1 MSNSSKSVDA
11 APLLAAGNLQLRITT
26 LHDRHGHAI
35 EANINGSLVTLLES
49 IEGDASQAWPTS
61 PALQSLD
68 ITELDSGPVA
78 LLVGMAGRNH
88 WSASY
93 EARTSEEALIL
104 DWACR
109 TTGEPGQLWT
119 TYRLGETVQLEITAD
134 GTSGEIVCGSHRWP
148 ITATHGWMSFLDGQ
162 VSIVPDAP
170 KGRQS
175 PRWAI
180 RVGT

>member
-1 MSNSSKSVDA
+1 MSDSSKSVDT

-26 LHDRHGHAI
+26 LHDRHGHVI
-35 EANINGSLVTLLES
+35 EAVLNGSLVTVLES
-49 IEGDASQAWPTS
+49 IEGDASQPWPPS

-68 ITELDSGPVA
+68 ITDLDSGPVA

-93 EARTSEEALIL
+93 EARTRDGALVL

-109 TTGEPGQLWT
+109 TTGDPGQLWT

-134 GTSGEIVCGSHRWP
+134 GTSGEMICGASRWP
-148 ITATHGWMSFLDGQ
+148 IRATHGWMSLQDRQ
-162 VSIVPDAP
+162 LSVVPDAP
-170 KGRQS
+170 TGRQS

-180 RVGT
+180 RVG